1 MRTKGFKKPPKFRK
15 HKVLK
20 AELKGGGGAAG
31 KVGFPSYMETFHT
44 AMLGSYSG
52 TTLGTLM
59 AAMISGN
66 SPYEGESAYN
76 PDTALTANQT
86 RYSTYDAALT
96 AFVPNTDW
104 QTAVGVSQAKLD
116 DGTTYAKI
124 DLVTNDMAANAI
136 ANAIAA
142 ATAALSSTAISDQVD
157 AYETRV
163 VPRFLRSVNRF
174 AAGLADIGAVNSS
187 AFIVGMA
194 LLESEVN
201 ADVNKFDADISAQ
214 AFNEIAAGGI
224 KATFQAAAT
233 QRQQRN
239 LYLAEATN
247 LLMQALQ
254 QKIQLQ
260 AEATRLQSE
269 LNRVKIVA
277 KQEETDRN
285 LEIAVQDTFF
295 DLSVLAQ
302 GMSVVGGLTGASY
315 IPDKPSKAQSAIGGA
330 ISGVATGA
338 AIGSAVPGIGTV
350 AGAVVGGI
358 GGLLSGIF

>member
-1 MRTKGFKKPPKFRK
+1 MGMSSN
-15 HKVLK
+15 
-20 AELKGGGGAAG
+20 GNAG

-44 AMLGSYSG
+44 AMLGTPSG
-52 TTLGTLM
+52 FTNLNSLM
-59 AAMISGN
+59 VAMQSGN

-76 PDTALTANQT
+76 PDAALLVSQNRYTTYDTALT
-86 RYSTYDAALT
+86 S
-96 AFVPNTDW
+96 FVPNTDW
-104 QTAVGVSQAKLD
+104 QTAIGVSKAKLD

-174 AAGLADIGAVNSS
+174 TAGLADIGAVNSS

-277 KQEETDRN
+277 KQEQTDKD
-285 LEIAVQDTFF
+285 LEIAILDSGW
-295 DLSVLAQ
+295 DLDILLK
-302 GMSVVGGLTGASY
+302 GMGVVGGLTGASY

-330 ISGVATGA
+330 ISGA
-338 AIGSAVPGIGTV
+338 AAGGMV
-350 AGAVVGGI
+350 AGLPGAIVGGI
-358 GGLLSGIF
+358 GGLLGGIL